1 MTFEE
6 FVRMTIEGLDTFNP
20 KSMEDQKNILKE
32 AIRQYK
38 LKSNVTLEAGKEVL
52 YLYSMAEENMLNRIS
67 TLASSSFEE
76 GNVEELFNSAV
87 VRRY

>member
-6 FVRMTIEGLDTFNP
+6 FVRMTIESLDTFNP
-20 KSMEDQKNILKE
+20 KSMKDQKIILKE
-32 AIRQYK
+32 AIHQYK

-67 TLASSSFEE
+67 ELASSSFEV
-76 GNVEELFNSAV
+76 GNVEELFEGAV